1 MFVYI
6 QNHIGKQCLCT
17 HKHEKTP
24 EPQTAERV
32 LFSGLLELCPNP
44 RADRMSWVTLLLAV
58 ATQFCKSLIRLI
70 TLHIWVI
77 GLSSFYFGICAGD
90 HYGNTYVIPIHI
102 LTTRK
107 QQLAVYETFFC
118 RYLSGNAN
126 SAKGQEREQKCYFC
140 RQLNLNFGV
149 WNTSRQGSQKWLK
162 NRLRCN

>member
-1 MFVYI
+1 MSENY
-6 QNHIGKQCLCT
+6 QKETGKQCLCT

-24 EPQTAERV
+24 EPQTVERV

-44 RADRMSWVTLLLAV
+44 RVDRMSWVTLLLAV

-70 TLHIWVI
+70 SLHIWVI

-107 QQLAVYETFFC
+107 QQLAVYETLFLPLFI
-118 RYLSGNAN
+118 G
-126 SAKGQEREQKCYFC
+126 
-140 RQLNLNFGV
+140 
-149 WNTSRQGSQKWLK
+149 
-162 NRLRCN
+162 

>member
-1 MFVYI
+1 MWFINIWLRV
-6 QNHIGKQCLCT
+6 QHKKDTGKQCLCT

-70 TLHIWVI
+70 SLHIWVI

-107 QQLAVYETFFC
+107 QQLAVYETLFLPLFI
-118 RYLSGNAN
+118 G
-126 SAKGQEREQKCYFC
+126 
-140 RQLNLNFGV
+140 
-149 WNTSRQGSQKWLK
+149 
-162 NRLRCN
+162 